1 MTTPPRL
8 TFLVDVDNT
17 LLDNDAAKV
26 ELDRRLRGLLGEQ
39 ETERFW
45 RLYEEVREEAGV
57 VSYPLT
63 LARFHEETGL
73 DEPAAR
79 DDAAQRE
86 LRFALAD
93 LTVAFPYADFLYPGV
108 FEALVHLRSLG
119 RVVILSDG
127 DPAHQP
133 SKIARAGLDAAVDG
147 FVLVYPHKEEHLREA
162 TASFPADRYVLIED
176 KPDNIAKVRA
186 NLNAPFTGV
195 LVRQGK
201 YAAAVGAGS
210 WASAEFTLERISE
223 IIGLDREALLS
234 PAHPVAAPSA
244 SWRHASSGST

>member
-1 MTTPPRL
+1 MVTPPRL

-17 LLDNDAAKV
+17 LVDNDAAKV
-26 ELDRRLRGLLGEQ
+26 ELDRRLRGLLGNN

-45 RLYEEVREEAGV
+45 RLYEEVRREAGV

-73 DEPAAR
+73 DEPPAR
-79 DDAAQRE
+79 DDVAQRE

-93 LTVAFPYADFLYPGV
+93 LTVAFPYAEFLYPGTL
-108 FEALVHLRSLG
+108 EALAHLRSLG

-127 DPAHQP
+127 DPAYQP

-147 FVLVYPHKEEHLREA
+147 FVLVYPHKEEHLREV
-162 TASFPADRYVLIED
+162 TAAFPADRYVLIED
-176 KPDNIAKVRA
+176 KPDNITRVRA
-186 NLNAPFTGV
+186 NLAAPFTGV

-201 YAAAVGAGS
+201 YAAVVGVGPWS
-210 WASAEFTLERISE
+210 GAEFTLESINDL
-223 IIGLDREALLS
+223 IGLDREAFLNPGSPVS
-234 PAHPVAAPSA
+234 PATSPLSHTS
-244 SWRHASSGST
+244 

>member
-1 MTTPPRL
+1 MVTATRL

-26 ELDRRLRGLLGEQ
+26 ELDRRLRHVLGDR

-45 RLYEEVREEAGV
+45 WLYEEVRREAGV

-73 DEPAAR
+73 DESAAR

-93 LTVAFPYADFLYPGV
+93 LTVAFPYVDFLYPRTLD
-108 FEALVHLRSLG
+108 ALAHLRGLG

-127 DPAHQP
+127 DPTYQP

-147 FVLVYPHKEEHLREA
+147 FVLVYPHKEEHLREV
-162 TASFPADRYVLIED
+162 TAAFPADRYVLIED
-176 KPDNIAKVRA
+176 KPDNIARVRA
-186 NLNAPFTGV
+186 NLAAPFTGV

-201 YAAAVGAGS
+201 YAAVAGAGP
-210 WASAEFTLERISE
+210 WAGAEFTLESIE
-223 IIGLDREALLS
+223 DLVHLDREAFLN
-234 PAHPVAAPSA
+234 PATPVSPVADPA
-244 SWRHASSGST
+244 

>member
-26 ELDRRLRGLLGEQ
+26 ELDRRLRGVLGDRD
-39 ETERFW
+39 TERFW
-45 RLYEEVREEAGV
+45 HLYEEVRREVGV

-79 DDAAQRE
+79 DNAAERD

-93 LTVAFPYADFLYPGV
+93 LTVAFPYVDFLYPRAL
-108 FEALVHLRSLG
+108 EALAHLSTLG

-127 DPAHQP
+127 DPAYQP

-147 FVLVYPHKEEHLREA
+147 FVLVYPHKEEHLREV
-162 TASFPADRYVLIED
+162 TAAFPADRYVLIED
-176 KPDNIAKVRA
+176 KPDNITKVRA
-186 NLNAPFTGV
+186 NLGTPFTGV

-201 YAAAVGAGS
+201 YAAMAGTGPWS
-210 WASAEFTLERISE
+210 GAEFTLESIGNLIDLDQGAFLRSE
-223 IIGLDREALLS
+223 AQNAS
-234 PAHPVAAPSA
+234 PAELTQ
-244 SWRHASSGST
+244 R

>member
-1 MTTPPRL
+1 MATSPRL

-26 ELDRRLRGLLGEQ
+26 ELDRRLRELLGDP

-45 RLYEEVREEAGV
+45 RLYEEVRHEAGV

-63 LARFHEETGL
+63 LGRFHEETGL

-93 LTVAFPYADFLYPGV
+93 LTVAFPYADFLYPHTL
-108 FEALVHLRSLG
+108 EALAHLRTLG

-127 DPAHQP
+127 DPAYQP

-147 FVLVYPHKEEHLREA
+147 FVLVYPHKEEHLREV
-162 TASFPADRYVLIED
+162 TAAFPADRYVLIED

-186 NLNAPFTGV
+186 NLAAPFTGV

-201 YAAAVGAGS
+201 YAAAAGMGPWAGA
-210 WASAEFTLERISE
+210 AYTLERIE
-223 IIGLDREALLS
+223 DLTDLHQMAFLS
-234 PAHPVAAPSA
+234 PPNPVSP
-244 SWRHASSGST
+244 SSGSKQHAS